1 MPQGLCTICL
11 STTSSAA
18 FRAAPDVSAAA
29 SFLVPLA
36 HAATGSV
43 SSFPVRGARAAAK
56 RERGGG
62 LKDAVEFFGGEA
74 VVEGAEENLEE
85 DVEIDDPASSRS
97 GAHNKPFR
105 EEDFT
110 ADIPVSAAPTLYV
123 ISQPRGCSS
132 LDDEITHSTI
142 SYTASGV
149 SIADVQD
156 IALALTTLVSAP
168 PAPLS
173 KPDSKLQRVTD

>member
-1 MPQGLCTICL
+1 M
-11 STTSSAA
+11 
-18 FRAAPDVSAAA
+18 SAAA

-43 SSFPVRGARAAAK
+43 SSFPIRGARAAAK

-74 VVEGAEENLEE
+74 VDEGAENLEE

-105 EEDFT
+105 EESS
-110 ADIPVSAAPTLYV
+110 AAMPVNHAPTLYV
-123 ISQPRGCSS
+123 ISQPRGSTS
-132 LDDEITHSTI
+132 VNEDEITHSTI
-142 SYTASGV
+142 SYATSGV
-149 SIADVQD
+149 SFTDVQD
-156 IALALTTLVSAP
+156 IALALSTLVSAP
-168 PAPLS
+168 PQAPPA
-173 KPDSKLQRVTD
+173 KPV